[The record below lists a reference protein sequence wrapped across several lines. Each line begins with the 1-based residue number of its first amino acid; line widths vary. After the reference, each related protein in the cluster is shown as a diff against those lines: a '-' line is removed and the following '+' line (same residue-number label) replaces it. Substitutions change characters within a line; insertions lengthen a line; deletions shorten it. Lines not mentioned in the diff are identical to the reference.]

1 MSQSGDEPGDLM
13 ATILV
18 VDDCPTNR
26 DLLVTLLGYR
36 GHKSLE
42 AGNGAEAL
50 ALARAERPD
59 LIITDIL
66 MPAMDGYE
74 FTRRLREDPDIGST
88 PVIFHSA
95 HYLLEEARVLAAKCG
110 VPYVIVKPCD
120 PSDVLAAVD
129 KALSVAQEIT
139 APIAAAE
146 FDLRHV
152 QVLTDKLSQSTQ
164 EMFKVYSR
172 LEALVEIGR
181 ELNVTQDPALLL
193 ERYCRGAREIM
204 GARCA
209 TARITDHEGCE
220 ISRLCGF
227 GRGENEAGPG
237 STASPRQAAS
247 IQAVSRLECERG
259 CMPAAN
265 GIECPVR
272 APAERAYLAAPI
284 MTRNRTYGWMG
295 LSNKVGNLAFSADD
309 ERLLGALVAQ
319 LAVAYENSRLF
330 EELKRRAAELE
341 CEVTERRQQAEK
353 YRMLIEQASD
363 GILVM
368 DEDGNCREVNA
379 TLIEMLG
386 YTREELL
393 EFNLQD
399 LIYRD
404 ELARDPARFSELR
417 EGNAVRKARRLV
429 RKDGNTIETEISTAP
444 LEDGRFQSIIRD
456 MTDHNNLESQ
466 LRQAQKLEAVGRLAG
481 GVAHDFNNLLTVII
495 GHSDLAMSGL
505 DEDEP
510 RHKDIEQIRAAG
522 ERAAILTNQ
531 LLAFSRKGVLQP
543 KVVDVNSAVTNLS
556 KMLGRLIHA
565 DIELVTRLD
574 PRPARVKID
583 PGRLD
588 QVILNLAVNAR
599 DAMPLGG
606 KLIIETSNRK
616 IETEGTGDYA
626 SIQPGSYVMLSVTD
640 TGCGMDAETRS
651 HVFEPFFTTKA
662 PGKGT
667 GLGLS
672 TVYGMV
678 HQSGGHIFVQSEP
691 AQGSTFKILLP
702 SYQGPPVPAER
713 PQLSGTLPE
722 GNETVLLVED
732 EARVRSLASIIL
744 RQLGYTVLEA
754 TDGQEGLNLALR
766 YEGDIHLLL
775 SDIIMPKMG
784 GKDLAEKL
792 MHERPGLKV
801 LFCSGYTEDPLGQ
814 SSVLHTKVPLLQKP
828 FTPRTLADAV
838 RRALSS
844 AAEPSNPAARSDRT
858 SHKPG
863 SRDSRIQ

>member
-1 MSQSGDEPGDLM
+1 MRSGDEPGDLM

-18 VDDCPTNR
+18 VDDRPTNR

-42 AGNGAEAL
+42 AGDGAEAL

-66 MPAMDGYE
+66 MPTMDGYE
-74 FTRRLREDPDIGST
+74 FTRRLREDPNIGST

-95 HYLLEEARVLAAKCG
+95 HYLLEEARVLAAECG
-110 VPYVIVKPCD
+110 VPHVIAKPCD

-129 KALSVAQEIT
+129 KALGVAQDIT
-139 APIAAAE
+139 APVAVAE
-146 FDLRHV
+146 FDRQHV
-152 QVLTDKLSQSTQ
+152 QLLTDKLSQSTQ
-164 EMFKVYSR
+164 EMYKVYSR
-172 LEALVEIGR
+172 LEALVEIER
-181 ELNVTQDPALLL
+181 ELNVTHDPALLL

-209 TARITDHEGCE
+209 TARITNPAACE

-227 GRGENEAGPG
+227 GPGENGAGPG
-237 STASPRQAAS
+237 SAAWPQQPAS
-247 IQAVSRLECERG
+247 IQAVSRLGCDRG
-259 CMPAAN
+259 CMPGAN

-272 APAERAYLAAPI
+272 APDRSYLVAPI

-341 CEVTERRQQAEK
+341 REATERRQQAEK

-368 DEDGNCREVNA
+368 DEDGNCREANA
-379 TLIEMLG
+379 KLIEMLG

-393 EFNLQD
+393 QFNLQD
-399 LIYRD
+399 LIFRD
-404 ELARDPARFSELR
+404 ELVRDPARFSGLR
-417 EGNAVRKARRLV
+417 EGKAVRKARRLV
-429 RKDGNTIETEISTAP
+429 RKDGHMIETEISTAQ
-444 LEDGRFQSIIRD
+444 LEDGRLQSIIRD

-505 DEDEP
+505 DENEQ
-510 RHKDIEQIRAAG
+510 RHRDIEQIRAAG

-543 KVVDVNSAVTNLS
+543 KVVDVNSAVTSLS

-574 PRPARVKID
+574 PRPAHVKID

-616 IETEGTGDYA
+616 FEAEGTGDYA

-651 HVFEPFFTTKA
+651 HLFEPFFTTKA

-678 HQSGGHIFVQSEP
+678 HQSGGHIFVQSEA

-702 SYQGPPVPAER
+702 SYQGPPVPTER
-713 PQLSGTLPE
+713 PPLSGTLPE

-732 EARVRSLASIIL
+732 EDRVRSLASIIL
-744 RQLGYTVLEA
+744 RQFGYTVLEA

-775 SDIIMPKMG
+775 SDIVMPKMG

-814 SSVLHTKVPLLQKP
+814 SSVLQTKVPLLQKP

-838 RRALSS
+838 RQALSS
-844 AAEPSNPAARSDRT
+844 APEPSNPAARSERT

-863 SRDSRIQ
+863 SRGSRIQ